1 MTPDA
6 ELSLTQVQIMSDI
19 ANKLPTFMITLPN
32 AAIDSDEALRN
43 LVVVNSEVDQLVDLK
58 FMEDVSQFSGDLL
71 SGIEKS
77 TQHKHRIFHVTEL
90 GLMFFWV
97 PRNED
102 GSLKPV
108 LVN

>member
-1 MTPDA
+1 M
-6 ELSLTQVQIMSDI
+6 
-19 ANKLPTFMITLPN
+19 
-32 AAIDSDEALRN
+32 
-43 LVVVNSEVDQLVDLK
+43 DLK